1 MDAYK
6 INFKLSVEKDLRSIP
21 KTELRKILERIESLA
36 ANPRPRG
43 CEKLTGQNK
52 YRVRQGNYRILYT
65 VDDKK
70 NIIRVIH
77 VGHRKD
83 IYRISEE
90 KAAYMAVD

>member
-52 YRVRQGNYRILYT
+52 YRVRQRNYRILYT

-83 IYRISEE
+83 IYRISEL
-90 KAAYMAVD
+90 YFY